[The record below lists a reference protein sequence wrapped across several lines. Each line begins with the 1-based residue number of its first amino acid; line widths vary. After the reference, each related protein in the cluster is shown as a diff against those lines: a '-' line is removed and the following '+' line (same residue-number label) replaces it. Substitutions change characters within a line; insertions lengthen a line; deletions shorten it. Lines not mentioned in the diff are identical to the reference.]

1 LSDASR
7 QRLIRA
13 VRLLPGTVRI
23 GHGTLEEIAPGGESL
38 DRTELG
44 NQGTASEESALA
56 KAEAEIRV
64 LRSELRGKEAEL
76 ARARES
82 EAQIRANMDTLR
94 SELEAEKGDF
104 YDKALKDAE
113 EQKNISAKEGHEE
126 GFAGGY
132 SEGLA
137 SAEAEVRAEYEG
149 KFANALSM
157 LSEVST
163 ALFAAREELALAHM
177 PQLVRLWE
185 IMLKR
190 LLQARM
196 ELDTEA
202 AKRVLE
208 YILKRVS
215 DREKIIIYL
224 NPADITVVETDRDD
238 LMESIRGVKSLEILS
253 DDHVDRGSC
262 LVETNLGIYDA
273 RWRTQL
279 EQISAEVQGLI
290 MESMA
295 GDDAYAA
302 S

>member
-1 LSDASR
+1 M
-7 QRLIRA
+7 
-13 VRLLPGTVRI
+13 
-23 GHGTLEEIAPGGESL
+23 EEIAPGGESL
-38 DRTELG
+38 DKTELG
-44 NQGTASEESALA
+44 DGRAASEESALA
-56 KAEAEIRV
+56 RAEAEIR
-64 LRSELRGKEAEL
+64 LLKSELRGKEAEL
-76 ARARES
+76 AASRSS
-82 EAQIRANMDTLR
+82 EAQIRAGIEKFR
-94 SELEAEKGDF
+94 GELETEKADF
-104 YDKALKDAE
+104 YDKARKDAE
-113 EQKNISAKEGHEE
+113 ERKKASAEEGHDE

-132 SEGLA
+132 AEGLA
-137 SAEAEVRAEYEG
+137 KAQTEVRAEYEG
-149 KFANALSM
+149 KFSNALSM

-163 ALFAAREELALAHM
+163 ALSSSREELALARM

-190 LLQARM
+190 LLQARI

-224 NPADITVVETDRDD
+224 NPADIAAVETDRDD

-295 GDDAYAA
+295 GDDAHGA